1 MTEGFDPKSLITTV
15 FVPSAIFGIGQG
27 AGAPVVALLARELG
41 ASVPVAGVVV
51 ALVALG
57 AVIGDLPAG
66 SIVARL
72 GERRAIL
79 AGTALGTVGVLV
91 SLTAWTP
98 AVLAAGAV
106 LTGFA
111 NAVWGLAR
119 QSYLAEAVPI
129 ERRARAMAAFATM
142 WRLGFFLG
150 PFAVGAVATLSLAA
164 GALTVGGLALLGAA
178 CMFRFV
184 PRYSPWP
191 RRTLE
196 QVAPAEPALH
206 NITST
211 LGHVCVSDCSSPKV
225 GDWTSSASTPPTSG
239 R

>member
-27 AGAPVVALLARELG
+27 AGAPVVALLARDLG
-41 ASVPVAGVVV
+41 ASVPLAGVIV

-72 GERRAIL
+72 GERRAII

-129 ERRARAMAAFATM
+129 ERRARAMAAFAPS
-142 WRLGFFLG
+142 R
-150 PFAVGAVATLSLAA
+150 
-164 GALTVGGLALLGAA
+164 
-178 CMFRFV
+178 C
-184 PRYSPWP
+184 
-191 RRTLE
+191 RR
-196 QVAPAEPALH
+196 
-206 NITST
+206 
-211 LGHVCVSDCSSPKV
+211 CS
-225 GDWTSSASTPPTSG
+225 
-239 R
+239 